1 MPFTPMAGTRKIS
14 TGVTAALMRRM
25 RKQLFARIV
34 IAILILVISIPFS
47 SGQAEP
53 RHQTNSS
60 GGLPQ
65 EILEL
70 LTPEERVGQLFL
82 LTFQGNQVGPG
93 TQIHDL
99 VNNYYIGGVVLLA
112 ENDNFT
118 GGDYTPNNLWDL
130 INELQT
136 LKYENSNTISAN
148 STSNT
153 GLSTPFI
160 PLFIGISQEGDGYP
174 TDQILNGLTPLP
186 SQLAIGATWNTN
198 LAYRVGA
205 VAGEE
210 LSALGIN
217 LLFGPSLDV
226 LENPLIGGASELGV
240 RSFGGDPFWVG
251 EMGRAYVK
259 GLHEGSKGNLAVVG
273 THFPGLGSSDRLPT
287 EEVATVRKSLEQLK
301 QIELSPFFAV
311 TGNAISD
318 TEKVDALL
326 TSHIRYQGLQGNIR
340 STTRPI
346 SFDQQALGLLMDLPE
361 FSSWRDEGGVM
372 ISDDLGSRAVRR
384 FYDPTEQEFNAKR
397 LALDAFLAGNDLL
410 YVNDFTEPGG
420 TDPYTTTVSTI
431 EFFTQKYQ
439 EDTLFAERVDESVLR
454 ILTLKLGLYDSFSLD
469 YVLTSGEINTLG
481 NSEQITFDVAQQG
494 ATLISPELSE
504 FDSIL
509 PDTPERT
516 DRIVFL
522 TDDYPIRQC
531 SRCQVQSVLG
541 VEALELT
548 ILNLYG
554 PQAGGRVSQ
563 FYMESYTFLDLQDML
578 NGIEGTN
585 TIESDI
591 RSATWIVVTML
602 DVTDDRPES
611 QAFNRFLSERPDLT
625 RNKRIIVFAANSPNY
640 LDATDISKLTA
651 YFGLFSKAPP
661 FIEVAARL
669 LFKEIAIPN
678 GALPVSVPGVGYD
691 LISATSPRSDQT
703 IPLYLNFPEWVG
715 IDLSSIPEDIIPP
728 EFEIGET
735 LPLVTGIIL
744 DENDNPVPNHTPV
757 QFVIN
762 IDGVEIPAVST
773 TTTNGVAHLEFLIP
787 QSGNI
792 NIQAISS
799 LAKSETISFAI
810 PFQES
815 TQVPTPTTT
824 PTETPTSEP
833 LPTSI
838 PPTPIPTPP
847 PEEDQ
852 TKVGLGDWFG
862 ALIATI
868 FIGWGASRTGA
879 LLGKVRWGIRWG
891 LSAIIGG
898 LLLYSYVLLE
908 FPGSSLLL
916 FAGETWGLF
925 LAASMGAILGWLV
938 ALGFFFSQK
947 RPR

>member
-1 MPFTPMAGTRKIS
+1 M
-14 TGVTAALMRRM
+14 V
-25 RKQLFARIV
+25 
-34 IAILILVISIPFS
+34 SIPSS

-53 RHQTNSS
+53 HHQINASD
-60 GGLPQ
+60 GLPQ
-65 EILEL
+65 EILDL

-82 LTFQGNQVGPG
+82 LTFQGDQIGPG
-93 TQIHDL
+93 TQIYDL
-99 VNNYYIGGVVLLA
+99 VSNYYIGGVVLLA
-112 ENDNFT
+112 ENNNFT
-118 GGDYTPNNLWDL
+118 GGDFTPNNLWNL
-130 INELQT
+130 INEIQT
-136 LKYENSNTISAN
+136 LKYESSNTISVN
-148 STSNT
+148 SNEDTS
-153 GLSTPFI
+153 LLKPFI
-160 PLFIGISQEGDGYP
+160 PLFVGISQEGDGYP

-186 SQLAIGATWNTN
+186 SQLAIGATWNTD
-198 LAYRVGA
+198 LAYRVGT

-226 LENPLIGGASELGV
+226 LENPLIGGASELGI
-240 RSFGGDPFWVG
+240 RAFGGDPFWVG

-259 GLHEGSKGNLAVVG
+259 GLHEGSSEHLAVVG

-301 QIELSPFFAV
+301 QIELSPFMAV
-311 TGNAISD
+311 TGNVVSD

-346 SFDQQALGLLMDLPE
+346 SFDQQALGLLMSLPE
-361 FSSWRDEGGVM
+361 FSSWRDGGGVM
-372 ISDDLGSRAVRR
+372 ISDDLGSQAVRR
-384 FYDPTEQEFNAKR
+384 FYDPTETEFNARR

-410 YVNDFTEPGG
+410 YINDFTEPGE

-431 EFFTQKYQ
+431 DFFTQKYQ

-454 ILTLKLGLYDSFSLD
+454 ILTLKLNIYGTFDLD
-469 YVLTSGEINTLG
+469 KVLTPGELNNLG
-481 NSEQITFDVAQQG
+481 KSEQITFDVAQQG

-522 TDDYPIRQC
+522 TDDYPVRQC

-541 VEALELT
+541 PEALELT

-563 FYMESYTFLDLQDML
+563 FYMESYTFLELQNML
-578 NGIEGTN
+578 NSAEGSN
-585 TIESDI
+585 SIESDL

-602 DVTDDRPES
+602 DVTDKRPES

-651 YFGLFSKAPP
+651 YFGLFSKTSP
-661 FIEVAARL
+661 FIEIAARL

-691 LISATSPRSDQT
+691 LISATSPKSDQT
-703 IPLYLNFPEWVG
+703 IPLYLNLPEWVG
-715 IDLSSIPEDIIPP
+715 LDLFSIPENISPP
-728 EFEIGET
+728 EFTIGET
-735 LPLVTGIIL
+735 LPLITGIIL

-762 IDGVEIPAVST
+762 IDGVEIPAAST
-773 TTTNGVAHLEFLIP
+773 TTSNGVARLDFVIP

-799 LAKSETISFAI
+799 LAKSEIISFAI

-815 TQVPTPTTT
+815 TQVPTPSLT

-833 LPTSI
+833 SPTSI
-838 PPTPIPTPP
+838 PPSPVPP
-847 PEEDQ
+847 PPAEENE
-852 TKVGLGDWFG
+852 TKAGLDEWFG
-862 ALIATI
+862 ALVVSVFIA
-868 FIGWGASRTGA
+868 WGASRTGA

-898 LLLYSYVLLE
+898 LLLYTYALLK

-916 FAGETWGLF
+916 FAGETWSLF
-925 LAASMGAILGWLV
+925 LAALIGAILGWIIGL
-938 ALGFFFSQK
+938 AIYYFQK
-947 RPR
+947 LQK